1 MRTKLFILYL
11 IIFSTTV
18 ALSQDKAVTKKTPP
32 TKGKTDNTNTTT
44 TTNSTKY
51 TKENLGTNVNSK
63 MSELHPLIS
72 PDGQTLYWIVSYD
85 GSNGDSY
92 EETWFSELG
101 ENNTWKNAK
110 QFLDFGKANEVNV
123 KFQSISPD
131 GNTLLVGLSF
141 KDKNRE
147 SGYYMSDKTEYGWS
161 YPKKLN
167 IVNYDKFENRA
178 WSTSFLANNK
188 NILFL
193 SFSVSSNKKEYAS
206 QIYISFL
213 DEFGNWSEPKKLS
226 NKINLTGGQRTFAPF
241 LASDN
246 VTLYFAN
253 NREGG
258 FGNCDIYY
266 SKRLDDTW
274 LNWSEPVNMG
284 DDINTSDWDAYYS
297 ISAKGDYAY
306 LVSSQNTYG
315 ESDIFRVKLK
325 EEDRPNPVVLVS
337 GKVVNPANN
346 QPLEA
351 EIFYYSLK
359 DGSEVGRARTN
370 PSTGIYKIALPYGY
384 QYSFIAKAVGY
395 YSMSNYVDLT
405 TSGEYKEMNLNIEM
419 KPIEIGETFTINN
432 IFFDFNKS
440 SLKPESY
447 LELDRVVKLFS
458 ENPTIEVELSGHT
471 DNVGT
476 DDYNNKLSYHRAN
489 SVAEYLI
496 SKGILASRVKVE
508 GYGKSKPVATN
519 DTEEG
524 RQLNRRVEFQILKK

>member
-1 MRTKLFILYL
+1 MKTKLIIIILL
-11 IIFSTTV
+11 LVCNTLVFCQEH
-18 ALSQDKAVTKKTPP
+18 AKTKKVNPADGKN
-32 TKGKTDNTNTTT
+32 TKNIGSFENV
-44 TTNSTKY
+44 
-51 TKENLGTNVNSK
+51 NLGANVNSVK
-63 MSELHPLIS
+63 GELHPLIT
-72 PDGQTLYWIVSYD
+72 PDGQTLYWVVSYD
-85 GSNGDSY
+85 GADKRLIQ
-92 EETWFSELG
+92 ETWYSELD
-101 ENNTWKNAK
+101 ENKNWKKAR
-110 QFLDFGKANEVNV
+110 QFLDFGDASELNVN
-123 KFQSISPD
+123 FESISPD
-131 GNTLLVGLSF
+131 GNTLLVGLYYIDNNKESGF
-141 KDKNRE
+141 YWSEKNIYGWGYPQKLKIDSYEKYKNRYW
-147 SGYYMSDKTEYGWS
+147 SGAFLSNN
-161 YPKKLN
+161 KKVLFLYFS
-167 IVNYDKFENRA
+167 ISSKREDGLCEIYV
-178 WSTSFLANNK
+178 SFL
-188 NILFL
+188 
-193 SFSVSSNKKEYAS
+193 KE
-206 QIYISFL
+206 
-213 DEFGNWSEPKKLS
+213 DESWSEPHKLPNS
-226 NKINLTGGQRTFAPF
+226 INKNKNQGSFAPF

-246 VTLYFAN
+246 VTLYFASERN
-253 NREGG
+253 GG

-284 DDINTSDWDAYYS
+284 QEINTGDWDAYYS

-306 LVSSQNTYG
+306 LVSSQNTFG
-315 ESDIFRVKLK
+315 ESDIFRIKLK
-325 EEDRPNPVVLVS
+325 EEARPNPVVLVS
-337 GKVVNPANN
+337 GKVINPSNN

-351 EIFYYSLK
+351 DIYYYSLK
-359 DGSEVGRARTN
+359 NGSEVGRARTN

-419 KPIEIGETFTINN
+419 KPIEIGETFTIKN

-447 LELDRVVKLFS
+447 LELDRVAKLFT
-458 ENPTIEVELSGHT
+458 ENPTVEVELSGHT

-476 DDYNNKLSYHRAN
+476 DGYNKKLSYERAS

-496 SKGILASRVKVE
+496 SKGIIASRIKVE